1 MPGDAR
7 SRETA
12 HHWLRYA
19 EGNLARAKQEKP
31 EVTPWEYM
39 CFDAQQ
45 AAEKAV
51 KAVLVFHEIE
61 FPRTHELGEL
71 LALARQAGER
81 IPEDLWEASGLSIYA
96 THTRYPG
103 GEPPATED
111 DYREAVALAE
121 KVVRWAE
128 GIIYGR

>member
-1 MPGDAR
+1 MPGDAP
-7 SRETA
+7 SREAA
-12 HHWLRYA
+12 HRWLRYA
-19 EGNLARAKQEKP
+19 QGNLARAKQEKP

-51 KAVLVFHEIE
+51 KAVLVFHEVE

-71 LALARQAGER
+71 LAFARQAGER
-81 IPEDLWEASGLSIYA
+81 IPEDLWKASGLSMYA

-103 GEPPATED
+103 EEPPLTED
-111 DYREAVALAE
+111 EYRESVAIAE
-121 KVVRWAE
+121 NVMRWAE
-128 GIIYGR
+128 RIIRGP

>member
-1 MPGDAR
+1 MPGDAP
-7 SRETA
+7 SREA
-12 HHWLRYA
+12 SHRWLRYA

-71 LALARQAGER
+71 LALAHQAGEQ
-81 IPEDLWEASGLSIYA
+81 IPEDLWEASSLSRYA
-96 THTRYPG
+96 THARYPG
-103 GEPPATED
+103 EERPITEN
-111 DYREAVALAE
+111 DYGEAVTIAE
-121 KVVRWAE
+121 NVVRWAE
-128 GIIYGR
+128 SIVHGG

>member
-1 MPGDAR
+1 MPGDSPLEAAR
-7 SRETA
+7 G
-12 HHWLRYA
+12 WLRYA

-31 EVTPWEYM
+31 EVTPWDYM

-51 KAVLVFHEIE
+51 KAILVLREIE

-71 LALARQAGER
+71 LALAHQAGEP
-81 IPEDLWEASGLSIYA
+81 IPDDLWEASRLSRYA
-96 THTRYPG
+96 AHTRYPG
-103 GEPPATED
+103 GEHLATED
-111 DYREAVALAE
+111 DYWDAVAIAE
-121 KVVRWAE
+121 RVVRWAE

>member
-1 MPGDAR
+1 MPGDTPSQEAAR
-7 SRETA
+7 R
-12 HHWLRYA
+12 WLRYA

-39 CFDAQQ
+39 CFDTQQ

-51 KAVLVFHEIE
+51 KAVLVLRQIE

-71 LALARQAGER
+71 LALASQAGER

-103 GEPPATED
+103 DEPPATED

-128 GIIYGR
+128 GIIHGR